1 MRMCAVQWSIL
12 CFLESPSPPQFCN
25 HNWVQ
30 QHILPRKPQQA
41 GGTGSGAQGDQW
53 DAWTYP
59 AFSWWQESHLQRKD
73 TKQVRG
79 VYISTLSAS
88 ANFLDNCYK
97 ERIMNSMHFMAIN
110 VWHNIQI
117 LTNKFPSQTLLE
129 HTVPVFLNIQ
139 HILATILIDSSVD
152 TSFCTSFV

>member
-41 GGTGSGAQGDQW
+41 GGTGSGAQGGQW

-59 AFSWWQESHLQRKD
+59 AFSWWLESHLQRKD
-73 TKQVRG
+73 KKQVRG
-79 VYISTLSAS
+79 VNISTLSAS

-110 VWHNIQI
+110 VWHKPNPNPNPNPFRAHSPSFFKYTAHSGNYFNRLKCGYII
-117 LTNKFPSQTLLE
+117 LYF
-129 HTVPVFLNIQ
+129 
-139 HILATILIDSSVD
+139 
-152 TSFCTSFV
+152 FCII